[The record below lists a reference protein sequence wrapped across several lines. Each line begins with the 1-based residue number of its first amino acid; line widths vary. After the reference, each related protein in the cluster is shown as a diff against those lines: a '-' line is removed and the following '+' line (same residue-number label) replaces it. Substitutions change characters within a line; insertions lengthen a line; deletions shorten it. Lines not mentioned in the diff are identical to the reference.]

1 MKKKYLLYHNPK
13 CSKSKLALN
22 LLEERGITPTI
33 KLYLEEKLIIS
44 EVANILMVLDRK
56 PIEGA
61 IRINEIDDVNIK
73 KELMNFSISQWA
85 QLVVDNPFLL
95 ERPIL
100 FDGTKAVL
108 GRPPENILKLI

>member
-1 MKKKYLLYHNPK
+1 MKKKHLLFHNPN

-22 LLEERGITPTI
+22 LLEERGITPTL
-33 KLYLEEKLIIS
+33 KLYLEEKLILS
-44 EVANILMVLDRK
+44 EVENILMVLDKK
-56 PIEGA
+56 PLEGA
-61 IRINEIDDVNIK
+61 IRINEIVDENIK
-73 KELMNFSISQWA
+73 KELLNFSISQWA